1 MLATSA
7 FSLISHPVKAALINF
22 NAQGNITAIK
32 GLQIEDNSYNV
43 EFVQDTFSNLFGVPS
58 NLTLLPTFWL
68 DAEGA
73 ETARS
78 AIDSVLETNYPSLI
92 ASNETQGTTN
102 YIIPQQSA
110 FLRVGI
116 RDDQGNI
123 SYPPTTLFGG
133 LWGNYNGYYEDRQR
147 DEYYNALC
155 QNFVYCSVTIPK
167 MINPEIFSGTDINS
181 RRTFAIFSPNQ
192 NKSIPEPSNI
202 IGLTVIGISIL
213 LISRKK

>member
-1 MLATSA
+1 MVVSVTSLVCQFFPRSPTEVQGFYASSFQPLVPVWQKKSQNPYLASISIYSA
-7 FSLISHPVKAALINF
+7 NPKYLYSLHK
-22 NAQGNITAIK
+22 
-32 GLQIEDNSYNV
+32 
-43 EFVQDTFSNLFGVPS
+43 
-58 NLTLLPTFWL
+58 W
-68 DAEGA
+68 DAP
-73 ETARS
+73 
-78 AIDSVLETNYPSLI
+78 IDSVLETTYPSLI

-110 FLRVGI
+110 SLRVGI